1 MAKKK
6 AAVKKVEGKVG
17 LKKKTSKK
25 ATKKKGAVKSNL
37 LSRKKFKF
45 DALGS
50 IDVESYGDISRDP
63 RGGVL
68 TMVVK
73 VAAKGGTA
81 NFNDFGYTAVY
92 RDITD
97 QQWRSTNAVPTSD
110 LDKKKG
116 AITITFEKVRVGL
129 DETLVDD
136 ELVVTIL
143 TSKSNR
149 A

>member
-25 ATKKKGAVKSNL
+25 ATKKKGAVRSNL

-45 DALGS
+45 DASGS
-50 IDVESYGDISRDP
+50 IDVESYGNISLNGDRT
-63 RGGVL
+63 VL
-68 TMVVK
+68 TMVVA
-73 VAAKGGTA
+73 VVAKGGP
-81 NFNDFGYTAVY
+81 NFDDFGYTAEY
-92 RDITD
+92 KDANA
-97 QQWRSTNAVPTSD
+97 QQWRSTNVVPTTE
-110 LDKKKG
+110 LGIKKG
-116 AITITFEKVRVGL
+116 KIKITFEKVRVGL